1 MIFLENLL
9 CIHFYGNDYGRVS
22 ACYHTY
28 KISAVARSEFSRG
41 PHVSKFLSFDF
52 DLCVWMEG
60 EASLPLLPLKHFY
73 TCSTCVCAGCSMAVC
88 PFCHTCHKML
98 FPLLLEGIL
107 FRGELCCALLFLSCL
122 KSIAE
127 EVTEINLDIL
137 VLNFLDLDLQNHF
150 NHTIAVT
157 SLQEVKSR
165 LYYPFVIYFYCL

>member
-1 MIFLENLL
+1 
-9 CIHFYGNDYGRVS
+9 
-22 ACYHTY
+22 
-28 KISAVARSEFSRG
+28 
-41 PHVSKFLSFDF
+41 
-52 DLCVWMEG
+52 MEG
-60 EASLPLLPLKHFY
+60 EASLPLLPLKHLY

-88 PFCHTCHKML
+88 PFCHICHKML

-137 VLNFLDLDLQNHF
+137 VLNFLDLDLPNHF

-157 SLQEVKSR
+157 SLHGDLSEQRKVKLTPWSSLQSTTEPTNQR
-165 LYYPFVIYFYCL
+165 LQSSFLTKKRQTKY

>member
-1 MIFLENLL
+1 MVP
-9 CIHFYGNDYGRVS
+9 GGR
-22 ACYHTY
+22 
-28 KISAVARSEFSRG
+28 ARSEFSRG
-41 PHVSKFLSFDF
+41 PHVSKFFSFDF

-60 EASLPLLPLKHFY
+60 EASLPLLPLKHLY

-88 PFCHTCHKML
+88 PFCHICHKML

-137 VLNFLDLDLQNHF
+137 VLNFLDLDLPNHF

-157 SLQEVKSR
+157 SLHGDLSEQKEGHSWSPGRHRDRVVAPVDQVFLVVNTNLRESDS
-165 LYYPFVIYFYCL
+165 

>member
-1 MIFLENLL
+1 
-9 CIHFYGNDYGRVS
+9 
-22 ACYHTY
+22 
-28 KISAVARSEFSRG
+28 
-41 PHVSKFLSFDF
+41 
-52 DLCVWMEG
+52 MEG
-60 EASLPLLPLKHFY
+60 EASLPLLPLKHLY

-137 VLNFLDLDLQNHF
+137 VLNFLDLDLPNHF

-157 SLQEVKSR
+157 SLQHPDLTIFDICVALYCNKNIYSDIQSR
-165 LYYPFVIYFYCL
+165 TVLRALLIFPRLHCRVQNS

>member
-1 MIFLENLL
+1 
-9 CIHFYGNDYGRVS
+9 
-22 ACYHTY
+22 
-28 KISAVARSEFSRG
+28 
-41 PHVSKFLSFDF
+41 
-52 DLCVWMEG
+52 MEG
-60 EASLPLLPLKHFY
+60 EASLPLLPLKHLY

-157 SLQEVKSR
+157 SLHNLLFLESVDRFEFRGLWPEIQAIERPLFCQKNDDFRGRSIAHISGWGTPNSNWSKDSKNLV
-165 LYYPFVIYFYCL
+165 F